1 MEEFINNFQ
10 DLSPYKLQASLS
22 TRYYEYARQAIKEFF
37 SDPSITNI
45 IYGWSSGE
53 YRSHHLVRHSNGNI
67 YGVHYAYG
75 ELTNAYYFTEEE
87 LDDYF
92 NGYEKEKPLFR
103 ESREIEKF
111 KNKNDLIFNDQKI
124 V

>member
-1 MEEFINNFQ
+1 MEYFINNFQ

-22 TRYYEYARQAIKEFF
+22 THYYEYARKAIKEFF

-75 ELTNAYYFTEEE
+75 ELTNVYYFTEEE
-87 LDDYF
+87 LADYF
-92 NGYEKEKPLFR
+92 DGYEKEKPLFR

-111 KNKNDLIFNDQKI
+111 KNKNDLIFND
-124 V
+124 